1 MVNIETPKKMA
12 IKYVFFFLL
21 TACYP
26 ANIAVAI
33 LVIEANPVGSAAVER
48 EVVVQRAVVRH
59 GMGVLHDEGIIF
71 INTYTRDVERGT
83 EAQRARRGFVGAR
96 HVRKGRGA
104 VGKFLQ
110 HVIIVVDDVYD
121 LDTECRRLGSPC

>member
-1 MVNIETPKKMA
+1 MA

-48 EVVVQRAVVRH
+48 EVVVHFAARH
-59 GMGVLHDEGIIF
+59 HGIALIHDELPILVDLDAG
-71 INTYTRDVERGT
+71 DVERGT
-83 EAQRARRGFVGAR
+83 EAQ
-96 HVRKGRGA
+96 
-104 VGKFLQ
+104 
-110 HVIIVVDDVYD
+110 
-121 LDTECRRLGSPC
+121 

>member
-1 MVNIETPKKMA
+1 M
-12 IKYVFFFLL
+12 FFLL
-21 TACYP
+21 TARYP

-33 LVIEANPVGSAAVER
+33 LVIETNPVGPAAVER

-59 GMGVLHDEGIIF
+59 GMVVLHDEGIIF
-71 INTYTRDVERGT
+71 INTYTRDVERGAKT
-83 EAQRARRGFVGAR
+83 QRARRGIVGSR
-96 HVRKGRGA
+96 HVREGRGA